1 VSVYRFQHGSV
12 AAANASQFAGLGR
25 DSTYVPRAPLG
36 KLLNLR
42 ITLHAHNAAGVE
54 GASPSLSTNQISLM
68 EVAAEIARRFEA
80 GPSPYY
86 CLDDVWL
93 SRMRLISR

>member
-1 VSVYRFQHGSV
+1 VLAAKSELVKVMVSEHGVS
-12 AAANASQFAGLGR
+12 R
-25 DSTYVPRAPLG
+25 
-36 KLLNLR
+36 
-42 ITLHAHNAAGVE
+42 AHNAGVE
-54 GASPSLSTNQISLM
+54 GSSPSLSTNQISLM
-68 EVAAEIARRFEA
+68 EVAAEIARRIEA